1 MKIKLFDIIAVLLLI
16 IAVFIFRHQIENLV
30 RFSSIYAPCE
40 KPIVYSLG
48 SFDDRFGLSKQDFL
62 TVVGEAESIWE
73 KPAGKELFVYA
84 DGGEMKINLVYDYR
98 QQATSKLESIGLT
111 VSENKASYDELKAK
125 YNALNA
131 QYAQAKAD
139 YDARLTLFNQRK
151 NAYDQEV
158 RSFNRKGGASK
169 AEYERLQKEEAAL
182 KTELA
187 AIKNLEAAVNEYVE
201 EINSLAVVLNHL
213 ADFLNLNVG
222 KYNEIGASRG
232 EEFTEGNYQSN
243 GRERSI
249 NIYEFSSRDKLV
261 RVLAHELGHA
271 LGFSH
276 VDDPNAIMYELNTS
290 ANEKPTGDDLKEL
303 QSACSFSR

>member
-1 MKIKLFDIIAVLLLI
+1 MKIKLLDIIILAALL
-16 IAVFIFRHQIENLV
+16 VVGFIYRDRITNLV
-30 RFSSIYAPCE
+30 RFSSWYAPCE
-40 KPIVYSLG
+40 KPIAYSLG
-48 SFDDRFGLSKQDFL
+48 SFDNKFGLSKQNFL
-62 TVVGEAESIWE
+62 AAVKEAEAIWE
-73 KPAGKELFVYA
+73 KAAGKELFVYA

-139 YDARLTLFNQRK
+139 YDARLTLFTQRK
-151 NAYDQEV
+151 NAYDQEA

-169 AEYERLQKEEAAL
+169 AEFDRLQKEEAAL

-187 AIKNLEAAVNEYVE
+187 AIKNLEAAVNEYIE
-201 EINSLAVVLNHL
+201 EINSLAVVLNRL
-213 ADFLNLNVG
+213 ADFLNLNVE

-232 EEFTEGNYQSN
+232 EEFTEGNYQTN
-243 GRERSI
+243 GREKII

-271 LGFSH
+271 LGLLH
-276 VDDPNAIMYELNTS
+276 VADPDAIMYKLNMS
-290 ANEKPTGDDLKEL
+290 ANEKLTEDDLKEL
-303 QSACSFSR
+303 NLACLLN